1 MRNYKNKS
9 FYKLLTMF
17 ACITMLI
24 ALLPGCTSPA
34 QPIETEPVKFDNN
47 HPESMFNLIT
57 LGEDYKF
64 VEWVDASIAFRVN
77 KDDGQQYIIYYTENT
92 DGAVSGITPID
103 GEKIE
108 AAGEF
113 NLAEDGTLTYMKD
126 GQELDI
132 SAYLLGTAS
141 GGVFDFVSWEDASIS
156 YRVVDKNN
164 VEFVI
169 SYTETNNGEI
179 ISGIAGLESE

>member
-9 FYKLLTMF
+9 IYKLLAMF
-17 ACITMLI
+17 ACIAMLI
-24 ALLPGCTSPA
+24 ALLPGCSNIQSE
-34 QPIETEPVKFDNN
+34 QPTEPEFDNR

-77 KDDGQQYIIYYTENT
+77 KDDGEQYIIYYTEYA
-92 DGAVSGITPID
+92 DSLVSGMTAIE

-113 NLAEDGTLTYMKD
+113 KLADDGTLSYMKD
-126 GQELDI
+126 GQELST
-132 SAYLLGTAS
+132 SAFLLGTAS

-156 YRVVDKNN
+156 YRVVDKNDN
-164 VEFVI
+164 EFVI

-179 ISGIAGLESE
+179 ISGIAGVEQ